1 MLRGKKETRLCLML
15 YSRSMSDQPPEVS
28 LEIPPVPSQPAPL
41 SPWVTAVCGAFAGA
55 YLGFAALTAP
65 PSPLDRLE
73 QPEESLERLVTREM
87 DLREAL
93 RQAPEWKRALY
104 TTLSGGEDQLADPI
118 AWYDELIG
126 VGASPVAQLYH
137 VVLLAE
143 NGQTGR
149 VNSSLVPWEFQGESA
164 FRMGKWV
171 RAGYL
176 GLDLDREGVR
186 GLLMEIRSDLPPG
199 WFADILAARVA
210 AKSGD
215 RAAQREAE
223 AAIGARGT
231 ALLDRWLGLTLMQG
245 VLLVVGAVA
254 LVGILSRGMSVAA
267 GEASLPP
274 VWTAQDGYGL
284 FIRGVFGFLL
294 IGFAATFLF
303 PKESPYSGIATLAAG
318 IPLVFWIGRY
328 LSVRGL
334 SLPAT
339 CGLRLPAGGRWRVA
353 GATAVVIGFSVLG
366 ETAITLVS
374 GTLSYKPHWADG
386 LLENLLWGPPWL
398 VVCEV
403 LDSVVWAPLIEEL
416 AFRGVLYA
424 TLRMTVGVWP
434 AVGLSAAVFAMA
446 HGYGAVGFAS
456 VFWSGILW
464 AVAYERT
471 RSLLPAIFGHMFNN
485 LLVSAE
491 FIWLLRI

>member
-1 MLRGKKETRLCLML
+1 
-15 YSRSMSDQPPEVS
+15 MSDLPPETLQEV
-28 LEIPPVPSQPAPL
+28 PPVPAPPAPL

-55 YLGFAALTAP
+55 YLGFAVFAAA
-65 PSPLDRLE
+65 PSPLDRLD
-73 QPEESLERLVTREM
+73 QPEESLERMVTREM
-87 DLREAL
+87 DLRAAV

-104 TTLSGGEDQLADPI
+104 ATFSGGEETLADPI

-126 VGASPVAQLYH
+126 VGVSPVAQLYR

-143 NGQTGR
+143 DGQSGR
-149 VNSSLVPWEFQGESA
+149 LSVTLVPWEFQGESA
-164 FRMGKWV
+164 FRMAKWV

-176 GLDLDREGVR
+176 GIDLDREGVR
-186 GLLMEIRSDLPPG
+186 SLLMEIRSELPPG
-199 WFADILAARVA
+199 WFADTLAARVA

-215 RAAQREAE
+215 RAAQQEAE
-223 AAIGARGT
+223 AAISARGA
-231 ALLDRWLGLTLMQG
+231 ALLNRWLGVTFLQG
-245 VLLVVGAVA
+245 VLLAIGVVA
-254 LVGILSRGMSVAA
+254 LVSILVRRMSVAV
-267 GEASLPP
+267 GEAPLPP

-294 IGFAATFLF
+294 IGFATTFLF

-318 IPLVFWIGRY
+318 TPLVWWLYRY

-334 SLPAT
+334 SVPAT
-339 CGLRLPAGGRWRVA
+339 LGLKLSAGGWWRVA
-353 GATAVVIGFSVLG
+353 GATFVVIGFSVLG
-366 ETAITLVS
+366 EAAIALGS
-374 GTLSYKPHWADG
+374 GALHYKPHWADG
-386 LLENLLWGPPWL
+386 LLENELWGPPWL
-398 VVCEV
+398 AACEV
-403 LDSVVWAPLIEEL
+403 FDSVVWAPLIEEL

-434 AVGLSAAVFAMA
+434 AVGLSAGIFALV

-456 VFWSGILW
+456 VFWSGTLW
-464 AVAYERT
+464 ALAYERT

-491 FIWLLRI
+491 FIWLLRL